1 LLKVLEHR
9 TTRICVDAER
19 AMNRRLHG
27 SCTVPVAAYATLDG
41 GILSLEGLV
50 GDAETGECIRASE
63 VGKST
68 DPEGLGRLVAT
79 ELKLKGADRIL
90 GK

>member
-1 LLKVLEHR
+1 
-9 TTRICVDAER
+9 
-19 AMNRRLHG
+19 MNRRLHG

-41 GILSLEGLV
+41 GVLSLEGLV
-50 GDAETGECIRASE
+50 GDAETGTCIRASE
-63 VGKST
+63 VGRAT

-90 GK
+90 ARSA

>member
-1 LLKVLEHR
+1 VE
-9 TTRICVDAER
+9 AER
-19 AMNRRLHG
+19 AMNRRLPG

-41 GILSLEGLV
+41 GVLSLEGLV

-63 VGKST
+63 VGKAS

-79 ELKLKGADRIL
+79 ELKLKGAERIL